1 MSIENLNDWYKER
14 HYLHFDPP
22 IGKRKAISIATNP
35 DAVAKHA
42 FYPLINF
49 EVTKIKVRSDDNG
62 KLIKHKKP
70 RPIAYAA
77 HSDAAIYSYYAQLLS
92 KEYEVKVAELNLD
105 DNILAFRSK
114 GKSNIHFAN
123 DAFEAI
129 NQVGPCTA
137 IGYDVSKFFDT
148 LDHGVLKSQWQTLLG
163 VKTLPDDH
171 YRVFKSLTKFTQVDK
186 CKLFGSLGL
195 SIHNP
200 KVQNKRLCTAEQFR
214 EYVRANNLISKNPR
228 PNKGIPQG
236 TPISALLSNIYMLDF
251 DQRVKEALEGQG
263 GVYFRYCD
271 DMLFIIPDAAKQFVS
286 SIDQFV
292 TDAIESLKIEINH
305 DKTEKRQF
313 VLKGTDL
320 FSNKPLQYLGFL
332 FDGKRK
338 MLRSAGLAKY
348 SDRMKKAVKLAK
360 RTQRV
365 RNEKR
370 VKRGLLP
377 TPLYKKKL
385 YSKHSYLGRRN
396 FITYAHRAAEV
407 MGSNSIRKQIKPL
420 WKRLQAEIKQ

>member
-1 MSIENLNDWYKER
+1 MSIENLNDWYNER

-22 IGKRKAISIATNP
+22 IGKRKAILIATNP
-35 DAVAKHA
+35 KAVSKHA
-42 FYPLINF
+42 FYPLIKF
-49 EVTKIKVRSDDNG
+49 EVTKIKVRPDKSG
-62 KLIKHKKP
+62 KPVKETKA

-92 KEYEVKVAELNLD
+92 KPYEDKIAALD
-105 DNILAFRSK
+105 LDENILAFRSL

-129 NQVGPCTA
+129 NKIGPCTA

-148 LDHGVLKSQWQTLLG
+148 LDHDVLKSQWQTLLG
-163 VKTLPDDH
+163 VETLPDDH
-171 YRVFKSLTKFTQVDK
+171 YKVFKSLTKFTQVDK
-186 CKLFGSLGL
+186 RELFGKLGL

-292 TDAIESLKIEINH
+292 TDAIKSLNIEINH
-305 DKTEKRQF
+305 DKTERRQF
-313 VLKGTDL
+313 VLKGEKL
-320 FSNKPLQYLGFL
+320 FSDKPLQYLGFL

-348 SDRMKKAVKLAK
+348 SERMKKAVKLAK
-360 RTQRV
+360 RTQKV
-365 RNEKR
+365 RNQKR
-370 VKRGLLP
+370 KKRGLLP

-420 WKRLQAEIKQ
+420 WNRLQNEIKK